1 MNDSAT
7 IELFEQQRPRL
18 LSLAYRMLGEIQAA
32 EDIVQESW
40 LRWSAAPVQK
50 ILSPTAWLTRVAT
63 RLAIDQL
70 RSARQRRE
78 VYAGPWLP
86 EPIIND
92 EDGGPGHQ
100 MALAQECELALLWS
114 LERLAEEER
123 AAFLLSQV
131 FETSY
136 ADIARTLDKS
146 EQACRQL
153 VSRARQRLQAA
164 SPRFD
169 TTSAQLESTLLAFAT
184 AAASGDKEEVLRLL
198 APDVLGLTDGGGI
211 VSAARIPL
219 QGPERVAQVFT
230 HIASKRSAG
239 ADELKLLYVNGQPAL
254 VQLAGGESDM
264 IFTLRLNQR
273 GEICWL
279 YTLRNPQ
286 KLAKVRALGK
296 LLQPTDSKP

>member
-1 MNDSAT
+1 MSDNAT
-7 IELFEQQRPRL
+7 LFEQQRPRL
-18 LSLAYRMLGEIQAA
+18 LSLAYRMLGEVQAA

-40 LRWSAAPVQK
+40 LRWAAAPANS
-50 ILSPTAWLTRVAT
+50 ILSPTAWLTQVVT

-70 RSARQRRE
+70 RSAQQRRE
-78 VYAGPWLP
+78 VYIGPWLP
-86 EPIIND
+86 EPIIDD
-92 EDGGPGHQ
+92 EGGPSHLT
-100 MALAQECELALLWS
+100 ALAQECELALLWS
-114 LERLAEEER
+114 LERLAAEER

-131 FETSY
+131 FDTPY

-146 EQACRQL
+146 EPACRQL
-153 VSRARQRLQAA
+153 VSRARQRVQEA

-169 TTSAQLESTLLAFAT
+169 TTSEQLERTLLSFAS

-198 APDVLGLTDGGGI
+198 APEVLGLTDGGGV

-230 HIASKRSAG
+230 HIASKRASASG
-239 ADELKLLYVNGQPAL
+239 TLSLLSVNGQPAL
-254 VQLAGGESDM
+254 AHLNGDDDDM

-286 KLAKVRALGK
+286 KLAGVRAQYQQQRRGN
-296 LLQPTDSKP
+296 SVS

>member
-1 MNDSAT
+1 MKAKSTSD
-7 IELFEQQRPRL
+7 IFEQQRPRL

-32 EDIVQESW
+32 EDIVQEGW
-40 LRWSAAPVQK
+40 LRWSAVPPHSVETP
-50 ILSPTAWLTRVAT
+50 SAWLTQVVT

-70 RSARQRRE
+70 RSARRRRE

-86 EPIIND
+86 EPII
-92 EDGGPGHQ
+92 DGGRDAPDNV
-100 MALAQECELALLWS
+100 MELAQECELALLWS

-136 ADIARTLDKS
+136 ADIAQTLNKT

-153 VSRARQRLQAA
+153 VSRARKRVQES

-169 TTSAQLESTLLAFAT
+169 TTTEELEEVLLAFSA
-184 AAASGDKEEVLRLL
+184 AAASGDKKEVMRLL
-198 APDVLGLTDGGGI
+198 APDVLALSDGGGL
-211 VSAARIPL
+211 VVAARTPL
-219 QGPERVAQVFT
+219 QGAARVAQVFT
-230 HIASKRSAG
+230 HIASKKTALDG
-239 ADELKLLYVNGQPAL
+239 LEILPVNGQPAL
-254 VQLAGGESDM
+254 VRLLGDDGDM
-264 IFTLRLNQR
+264 VFTVRLNQH

-286 KLAKVRALGK
+286 KLAVVQAQR
-296 LLQPTDSKP
+296 QMH